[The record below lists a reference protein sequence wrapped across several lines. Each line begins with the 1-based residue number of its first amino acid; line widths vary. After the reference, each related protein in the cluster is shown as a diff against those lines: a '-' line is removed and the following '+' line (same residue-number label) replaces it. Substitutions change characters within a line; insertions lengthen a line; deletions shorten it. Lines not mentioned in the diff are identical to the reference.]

1 VLVLTRGLGA
11 RARDL
16 GVRLRQGLVIL
27 GRPRGFLVGVVTWQ
41 LLGRVVRLGSLACF
55 MTAFAL
61 PVTLATMVLV
71 MAAQGGGRIVPIA
84 GASAGLRIAML
95 TYGFVALSGEAVEIA
110 QITAFSF
117 GVGATL
123 SVAGIAIAI
132 AILGREVGSSSPRTI
147 VARLRERV
155 GTPAPAGRLP

>member
-1 VLVLTRGLGA
+1 
-11 RARDL
+11 
-16 GVRLRQGLVIL
+16 
-27 GRPRGFLVGVVTWQ
+27 
-41 LLGRVVRLGSLACF
+41 
-55 MTAFAL
+55 
-61 PVTLATMVLV
+61 
-71 MAAQGGGRIVPIA
+71 
-84 GASAGLRIAML
+84 ML